1 MNTNSAV
8 TDTQAVPNTLAT
20 PADTP
25 QPVTTTTTLTPEAVV
40 EALRT
45 MRAEMGGDVTP
56 LTPAQRK
63 TLRDKTRTSNPVLQA
78 SINVI
83 GALDNI
89 AQAVGQPASDV
100 RQMCDDAN
108 RWTAVEDELRSM
120 LNGIAGANLV
130 RRQRIALIAAQ
141 AASIGKQLVRNPANA
156 VLVPHVQEIKRL
168 KSFTRRKKAAK
179 APGTPQSPASGTT
192 QPPASGT
199 PKSPV
204 TGTSQSSA
212 SGAPQSP
219 AAGTAQ
225 ASGSG
230 TPATATPVSQVPGTS
245 GSHQG

>member
-1 MNTNSAV
+1 MSTNN
-8 TDTQAVPNTLAT
+8 AVPNAQAT

-25 QPVTTTTTLTPEAVV
+25 QPVTTMTPEAVV

-56 LTPAQRK
+56 LTSAQRK

-100 RQMCDDAN
+100 RQMCDEAN

-130 RRQRIALIAAQ
+130 RRQRISLVATQ
-141 AASIGKQLVRNPANA
+141 ASAIGKQLVRDPANA

-168 KSFTRRKKAAK
+168 KSFTRRKKAAP
-179 APGTPQSPASGTT
+179 APGTHQFPTSGTTQAPASGTSPSSGTPQSPVSGTT
-192 QPPASGT
+192 QS
-199 PKSPV
+199 S
-204 TGTSQSSA
+204 GTSQ
-212 SGAPQSP
+212 AP
-219 AAGTAQ
+219 
-225 ASGSG
+225 
-230 TPATATPVSQVPGTS
+230 ATPVSQVPGTP

>member
-1 MNTNSAV
+1 MSTNN
-8 TDTQAVPNTLAT
+8 AVPNAQAT

-25 QPVTTTTTLTPEAVV
+25 QPVTTMTPEAVV

-56 LTPAQRK
+56 LTSAQRK

-100 RQMCDDAN
+100 RQMCDEAN

-130 RRQRIALIAAQ
+130 RRQRISLVATQ
-141 AASIGKQLVRNPANA
+141 ASAIGKQLVRDPANA

-168 KSFTRRKKAAK
+168 KSFTRRKKAAP
-179 APGTPQSPASGTT
+179 APGTHQSPTSGTTQAPASGTSPSSGTPQSPVSGTT
-192 QPPASGT
+192 QS
-199 PKSPV
+199 S
-204 TGTSQSSA
+204 GTSQ
-212 SGAPQSP
+212 AP
-219 AAGTAQ
+219 
-225 ASGSG
+225 
-230 TPATATPVSQVPGTS
+230 ATPVSQVPGTP
-245 GSHQG
+245 GSHQA